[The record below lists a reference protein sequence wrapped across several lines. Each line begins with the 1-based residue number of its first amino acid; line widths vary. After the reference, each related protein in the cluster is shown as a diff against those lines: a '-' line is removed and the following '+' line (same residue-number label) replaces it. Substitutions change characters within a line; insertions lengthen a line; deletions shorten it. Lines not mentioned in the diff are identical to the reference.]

1 MKTIELETSNYG
13 EALKDRLEFELEML
27 RQEGLEIEFNQYQ
40 QKEKKIFIFKLNSE
54 KKELWGVV
62 KEYIANAVSDI
73 IINQVEETEMIQF
86 LRTNYQEFSAEEQE
100 DILQFAYERLN
111 SMNKISSSDLTAT
124 LRRKNQVANKVINY
138 LAEETRINLEGFA
151 EFRLKEY
158 LANLKLAVEEAVD
171 EYLIEQEYQ
180 KFVALLEDMIDEDVG
195 RYQVVNVIRTENNN
209 FQLVDEKGMQ
219 IDGDWLDEYL
229 KQETEVIGTEDKL
242 ISALISI
249 GAEEVILHFKEPK
262 SVVEILKNIFED
274 RISICMGCEY
284 CQNNK
289 FKQ

>member
-1 MKTIELETSNYG
+1 
-13 EALKDRLEFELEML
+13 
-27 RQEGLEIEFNQYQ
+27 
-40 QKEKKIFIFKLNSE
+40 
-54 KKELWGVV
+54 
-62 KEYIANAVSDI
+62 
-73 IINQVEETEMIQF
+73 MIQF
-86 LRTNYQEFSAEEQE
+86 LRTNYQEFSPEEQE

-158 LANLKLAVEEAVD
+158 LGNLKLAVEEAVD

-180 KFVALLEDMIDEDVG
+180 KFIALLEDMIDEDVG

-249 GAEEVILHFKEPK
+249 GSEEIILHFKEPK

-284 CQNNK
+284 CQDNK